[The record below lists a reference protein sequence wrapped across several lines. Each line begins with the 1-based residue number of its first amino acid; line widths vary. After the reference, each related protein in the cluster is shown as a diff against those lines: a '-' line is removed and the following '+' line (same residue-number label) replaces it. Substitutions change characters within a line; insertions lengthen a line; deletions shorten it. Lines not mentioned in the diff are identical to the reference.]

1 MDSYSQ
7 ETLEPRNP
15 ETLEHLCADD
25 LFFGT
30 NPPVATAHTDTLI
43 AKSDAYWQ
51 PVWFDAVNDA
61 IFVTNMILQIQ
72 HWNRAAEEIYGW
84 PHTEVIGRSIMD
96 IIPVIYYTD
105 GTTFTTQMR
114 TIMTTGV
121 WRGEV
126 IQSTRDGRE
135 IVIDSSLRILTNAEG
150 LIVGTIA
157 INRDITARKQAEAAL
172 RENKARLHLL
182 AEYAHDM
189 IFRYRLAPTI
199 TLEYISPIV
208 EELTGY
214 PREVFYN
221 DPELSVRLL
230 SPEGQPITQTAFNSS
245 SAIPV
250 QPVILH
256 WRHRNGKPRCAE
268 LYSWQICDDAGQ
280 PLTLEGI
287 VRDITKHQQA
297 ETELR
302 ASAEQLQHLSRRL
315 LEAHERER
323 RHIARELHDEV
334 GQVLTGLKLTLA
346 LAATAAPAPL
356 AATLDSAQMTIND
369 LMGQV
374 RALSLDLRPALLDD
388 KGLVPALTWYLER
401 YTSRTGVQIDLC
413 HEHVSC
419 RFPAEVETVAY
430 RVIQEALTNVARYA
444 GVHTAT
450 VRLLAND
457 THLLLRVDDA
467 GRGFDLSAVTA
478 AQTTGGLSGMH
489 ERVQLIGGILT
500 IDSALGNGTRIIA
513 ELPLSGEEPIL

>member
-1 MDSYSQ
+1 MDS
-7 ETLEPRNP
+7 LPP
-15 ETLEHLCADD
+15 ETQEPKIPEALELLRTED

-30 NPPVATAHTDTLI
+30 IPTDPTTHAEALI
-43 AKSDAYWQ
+43 ANSDTYWQ

-61 IFVTNMILQIQ
+61 IYVTNMILQIQ
-72 HWNRAAEEIYGW
+72 HWNRASEQIYGW
-84 PHTEVIGRSIMD
+84 SHTDVIGRSIMD

-105 GTTFTTQMR
+105 GTTFTKQMR

-121 WRGEV
+121 WHGEIV
-126 IQSTRDGRE
+126 QSTRDGRE
-135 IVIDSSLRILTNAEG
+135 IIIDSSLRILTDAEG

-172 RENKARLHLL
+172 RESKIRLHLL

-189 IFRYRLAPTI
+189 IFRYRFLPTL

-230 SPEGQPITQTAFNSS
+230 SPEDQPVATAAFNSTS
-245 SAIPV
+245 DISVRPI
-250 QPVILH
+250 ILH
-256 WRHRNGKPRCAE
+256 WQHRDGTPRCAE
-268 LYSWQICDDAGQ
+268 LYTWKVADDTGN

-287 VRDITKHQQA
+287 VRDITDRTRA
-297 ETELR
+297 EAELR
-302 ASAEQLQHLSRRL
+302 ASAQQLQHLSRRL

-346 LAATAAPAPL
+346 VAAVGAPTSL
-356 AATLDSAQMTIND
+356 AATLDSAQMTINE

-388 KGLVPALTWYLER
+388 KGLVPALTWYLDR
-401 YTSRTGVQIDLC
+401 YTSRTGVQIDLR
-413 HEHVSC
+413 HDHVSC

-430 RVIQEALTNVARYA
+430 RIIQESLTNVARHA
-444 GVHTAT
+444 GVHTAM
-450 VRLLAND
+450 VRLLANT
-457 THLLLRVDDA
+457 THLMLRVDDA
-467 GRGFDLSAVTA
+467 GQGFDSAMAIA

-489 ERVQLIGGILT
+489 ERVQLIGGTFT
-500 IDSALGNGTRIIA
+500 IESSPGGGTHIIA
-513 ELPLSGEEPIL
+513 DLPLPGVEPMP